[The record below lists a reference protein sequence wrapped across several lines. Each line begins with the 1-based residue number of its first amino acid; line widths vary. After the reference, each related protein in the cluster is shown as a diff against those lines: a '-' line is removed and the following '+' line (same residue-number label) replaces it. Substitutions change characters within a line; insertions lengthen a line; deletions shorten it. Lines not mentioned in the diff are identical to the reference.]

1 MISFSKTVMWFS
13 NVNFVDDNVIVQCK
27 RLCRP
32 GRFQEPGTW
41 EKLPISEE
49 DLGVSGSPVFCV
61 FHTEQWRPVE
71 ICLTLTHLCPDVS
84 EGMREVGTTQT
95 LTRSQFMTCNRLPDA
110 GPASGCPF
118 SQEDLTELLS
128 QSWHTL

>member
-1 MISFSKTVMWFS
+1 MISFSKTAVWFS
-13 NVNFVDDNVIVQCK
+13 NVNFVDDNVTVQCK

-49 DLGVSGSPVFCV
+49 DLGVSGSPVFCG

-71 ICLTLTHLCPDVS
+71 ICLTPTHLCPDVS

-95 LTRSQFMTCNRLPDA
+95 LTRSQFMTCNSLPDA

-128 QSWHTL
+128 QSWHTW